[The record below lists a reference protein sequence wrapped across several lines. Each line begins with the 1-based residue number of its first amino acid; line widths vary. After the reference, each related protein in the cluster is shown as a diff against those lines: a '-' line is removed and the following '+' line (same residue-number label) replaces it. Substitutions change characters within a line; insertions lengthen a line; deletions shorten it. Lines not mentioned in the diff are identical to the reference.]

1 MAATMERQP
10 QPLTPEEQARPY
22 AKFYTMEFPGPD
34 PATVA
39 LMAPDRPIPQDQM
52 LLPEDMSR
60 LLDPGNFETE
70 IGWGM
75 MDNGAGYIAMRHEMP
90 GVTVEMVDWWFA
102 WHPIEGLRYRIWY
115 PPYHLGVHVDD
126 WAQPRL
132 LDPGVP
138 VRDKCEKV
146 VHHVTE
152 DTGMGTEHID
162 IHFLTP
168 EQMGFDMSRWHKPNV
183 GTFVGGFGWSLNEHQ
198 PPEIPAAPAIMVHFI
213 REIDGG
219 VEWRTRFWMGYTIL
233 NGHPV
238 PLLPPGI
245 RVPEPAV
252 FGLANHN
259 IYEYTRLKSLLP
271 LSPVGYSIYK
281 SEERMTEALGMVLDV
296 KERLPQVTATRPAL
310 PGGRPRR
317 AQHGAERRAV
327 LPHGAHAQGVARLV
341 HPRGLPGARRRR
353 VAQVG
358 LRGAGRRR
366 RCASGPRTSPSPATS
381 SSRPTPRGAEPDG
394 RHDGTPAAAA
404 RLPRSRPGPT
414 PSSTRWSSPART
426 RRRWR

>member
-10 QPLTPEEQARPY
+10 VPLTPEEQARPY

-34 PATVA
+34 PETVA
-39 LMAPDRPIPQDQM
+39 LMSPDRPIPQDQM
-52 LLPEDMSR
+52 LLAEEMDR

-90 GVTVEMVDWWFA
+90 GVTVDMVDWWFA

-115 PPYHLGVHVDD
+115 PPYHLGVHADPWV
-126 WAQPRL
+126 QPRL
-132 LDPGVP
+132 LDPDVP
-138 VRDKCEKV
+138 VRDKCEKL

-162 IHFLTP
+162 IHFLAP
-168 EQMGFDMSRWHKPNV
+168 AHMGFDMSRWHRPNV
-183 GTFVGGFGWSLNEHQ
+183 GTFVGGFGWSVNEHQ

-213 REIDGG
+213 REIAGG
-219 VEWRTRFWMGYTIL
+219 IEWRTRFWMGYTIL

-259 IYEYTRLKSLLP
+259 IHEYTRLKSLLP
-271 LSPVGYSIYK
+271 LVY
-281 SEERMTEALGMVLDV
+281 EEF
-296 KERLPQVTATRPAL
+296 
-310 PGGRPRR
+310 GGTY
-317 AQHGAERRAV
+317 A
-327 LPHGAHAQGVARLV
+327 
-341 HPRGLPGARRRR
+341 
-353 VAQVG
+353 
-358 LRGAGRRR
+358 
-366 RCASGPRTSPSPATS
+366 
-381 SSRPTPRGAEPDG
+381 
-394 RHDGTPAAAA
+394 
-404 RLPRSRPGPT
+404 
-414 PSSTRWSSPART
+414 
-426 RRRWR
+426 

>member
-10 QPLTPEEQARPY
+10 RPLTPEEQARPY

-34 PATVA
+34 PATVT

-70 IGWGM
+70 VGWGM

-138 VRDKCEKV
+138 VRDKCEKI

-168 EQMGFDMSRWHKPNV
+168 EQMGFDMSRWHEPNV

-198 PPEIPAAPAIMVHFI
+198 PPEIPAAPGSWSTSSVRWTAASSGAH
-213 REIDGG
+213 GSG
-219 VEWRTRFWMGYTIL
+219 W
-233 NGHPV
+233 
-238 PLLPPGI
+238 
-245 RVPEPAV
+245 
-252 FGLANHN
+252 
-259 IYEYTRLKSLLP
+259 
-271 LSPVGYSIYK
+271 
-281 SEERMTEALGMVLDV
+281 
-296 KERLPQVTATRPAL
+296 ATR
-310 PGGRPRR
+310 
-317 AQHGAERRAV
+317 
-327 LPHGAHAQGVARLV
+327 
-341 HPRGLPGARRRR
+341 
-353 VAQVG
+353 
-358 LRGAGRRR
+358 
-366 RCASGPRTSPSPATS
+366 S
-381 SSRPTPRGAEPDG
+381 
-394 RHDGTPAAAA
+394 
-404 RLPRSRPGPT
+404 
-414 PSSTRWSSPART
+414 
-426 RRRWR
+426 